1 MTRTCVNLSSHTKLR
16 LSGSDRIRYLNGQV
30 SNNVTK
36 SSTQSAISACVTT
49 AKGKL
54 NALAFITES
63 DDGQA
68 FLIDSDPE
76 LRESLAMRL
85 ERYIISDDCEL
96 SDVTDEFELI
106 HCLGETP
113 PSGFS
118 ARRNDRRFGQPGH
131 DLWLSP
137 GTIAT
142 LDWEQL
148 STAEAEHLRIENGVP
163 KWGAELTENTLP
175 AEARLDESA
184 VDFHKGC
191 YIGQEVISRIKSV
204 GRVNRRLVKLQGIGL
219 TAGMRLST
227 ANQDDVGTI
236 TSASGDIALGFVK
249 RDFTSPGMVLSAQN
263 LEKDLSTKCE
273 IRKS

>member
-1 MTRTCVNLSSHTKLR
+1 MSCTCINLSANTKLR
-16 LSGSDRIRYLNGQV
+16 LTGSDRVRYLNGQV

-36 SSTQSAISACVTT
+36 ATAHSAIAACVTT

-54 NALAFITES
+54 NAFAFITLS
-63 DDGQA
+63 DDGES

-96 SDVTDEFELI
+96 SDVTDEFEFV

-113 PSGFS
+113 PSGYS
-118 ARRNDRRFGQPGH
+118 ARRNDQRFGQPGH
-131 DLWLSP
+131 DLWLAP
-137 GTIAT
+137 GTFETQHWKI
-142 LDWEQL
+142 LN
-148 STAEAEHLRIENGVP
+148 SAEAEHLRIENGIP

-175 AEARLDESA
+175 AEARLDATA

-204 GRVNRRLVKLQGIGL
+204 GRVNRLLVKLQGKGL
-219 TAGMRLST
+219 ATGMSLHND
-227 ANQDDVGTI
+227 NQDEIGII
-236 TSASGDIALGFVK
+236 TSASGDIALGYVK
-249 RDFTSPGMVLSAQN
+249 RDFTTPGTALSSQN
-263 LEKDLSTKCE
+263 LEKELSTICE
-273 IRKS
+273 ISKS